1 MPTEQASF
9 DTLLAGEIPPPLRE
23 AVTRLCPHDNSAWR
37 DTAGLEPFCPD
48 CGAEGV
54 PNAEAWAL
62 ETRRAPLPLDSAIVA
77 AIRWATV
84 EQGWLVHFDQ
94 GGVEVHR
101 PVGLGSYHRLEEH
114 YGPDIFSAIGA
125 AFKGGE

>member
-9 DTLLAGEIPPPLRE
+9 DALLAGEIPEGLRE
-23 AVTRLCPHDNSAWR
+23 ALT
-37 DTAGLEPFCPD
+37 TEEEQFIGLPSY
-48 CGAEGV
+48 V
-54 PNAEAWAL
+54 KK
-62 ETRRAPLPLDSAIVA
+62 RVPLPLDSAIVA

-125 AFKGGE
+125 AFKETK